1 MIFDEL
7 MDALAQNGWQ
17 IRRRDEICPPRSEFL
32 DGTDLKI

>member
-17 IRRRDEICPPRSEFL
+17 MRRRDEILPAAKRIFRRQ
-32 DGTDLKI
+32 I